1 MYRYI
6 VWSFLVLAALAQP
19 VSAAKKD
26 DFVDHDKKLM
36 DHGGG
41 HMMNFSGAMVMGQ
54 NVDTLPMSCKRI
66 TGEVDIT
73 VRAGRKYAKN
83 FPGTVFTFDNH
94 EWTVKPCSKVTFHFF
109 NDDNIRHQFMIHGL
123 PKYIYKG
130 GMFHLE
136 VTGPGKISGTII
148 VPQNDQTYLAHCD
161 ISQHMEKGM
170 KAQLVVG
177 KGGVSMPSIPGVTPY
192 AIPDSYDL
200 GDPGPSASR
209 PEVTDT
215 LFSGFMSNTQPVP
228 AATPAPVSGSASAS
242 SVSSSLFTGM
252 LLIGLAFGLLAS
264 PAMVRKVGGL
274 SGNESYAS
282 ISGAAGR
289 FVKGLIQRPVQLYRS
304 MATQMLNAE
313 NRERFS
319 AGAASYPAR
328 ISAVL
333 VNYAGRVKQFVSG
346 LVAKS
351 GDKS

>member
-1 MYRYI
+1 MYRYF
-6 VWSFLVLAALAQP
+6 VWSFLVLAGFAQP
-19 VSAAKKD
+19 ASAAKKD
-26 DFVDHDKKLM
+26 DFVDHDKNLM

-41 HMMNFSGAMVMGQ
+41 HMMNSSGAMVMGQ

-148 VPQNDQTYLAHCD
+148 VPENDQTYLAHCD

-177 KGGVSMPSIPGVTPY
+177 KGGVSMPGIPGLTPY

-200 GDPGPSASR
+200 GESGPGTPGP
-209 PEVTDT
+209 EVNDT
-215 LFSGFMSNTQPVP
+215 LFSGFMNNTPPAPSAAPAPGKP
-228 AATPAPVSGSASAS
+228 AASA
-242 SVSSSLFTGM
+242 SSSLFTGM

-264 PAMVRKVGGL
+264 PAMVRRVGGL
-274 SGNESYAS
+274 SGNETYAS
-282 ISGAAGR
+282 ISTTAGG
-289 FVKGLIQRPVQLYRS
+289 FVNGLIQRPMQLCRS

-313 NRERFS
+313 NRGRFL

-328 ISAVL
+328 IVAAL
-333 VNYAGRVKQFVSG
+333 VNYAVQIKQFVSG
-346 LVAKS
+346 LMEKS
-351 GDKS
+351 GGKP

>member
-6 VWSFLVLAALAQP
+6 VWSFLVLAVLAQP
-19 VSAAKKD
+19 ASAAKKD

-148 VPQNDQTYLAHCD
+148 VPENDQTYLAHCD

-200 GDPGPSASR
+200 GEPEPGALGQ
-209 PEVTDT
+209 EVTDT
-215 LFSGFMSNTQPVP
+215 LFSGFINNTQLVP
-228 AATPAPVSGSASAS
+228 AAASAPASGSAPAASA
-242 SVSSSLFTGM
+242 SSSLFTGM

-264 PAMVRKVGGL
+264 PAMVRRVGGL
-274 SGNESYAS
+274 SGNETYVS
-282 ISGAAGR
+282 ISATAGR
-289 FVKGLIQRPVQLYRS
+289 LVR
-304 MATQMLNAE
+304 QMLNAE
-313 NRERFS
+313 NRGRFF
-319 AGAASYPAR
+319 AGAVSYLAR
-328 ISAVL
+328 IVAGL
-333 VNYAGRVKQFVSG
+333 VNYAGRIKQFVSG
-346 LVAKS
+346 LMTKS
-351 GDKS
+351 GGKP